1 MRHFIIAAAFAGIL
15 AGTAA
20 HADTMKNCGAAW
32 TAMSAADKAKT
43 TYKAYSAMCLKS
55 GYTVPATVASNPP
68 AGATGQCKDGTYTVS
83 KTHSGA
89 CSSHG
94 GVSKWLA
101 H

>member
-1 MRHFIIAAAFAGIL
+1 MRRLIVVLAITGAL

-43 TYKAYSAMCLKS
+43 TYKAYSKMCLKA
-55 GYTVPATVASNPP
+55 GYTVPTAAPKPP
-68 AGATGQCKDGTYTVS
+68 AGATGQCKDGTYTMS
-83 KTHSGA
+83 KNHSGA

-94 GVSKWLA
+94 GVAKWL
-101 H
+101 